1 MTAEFRQ
8 RRRKPGYTLRPMQFL
23 QRIVFTSLFAAAS
36 FGAPILAV
44 SPCDSPEHRQFD
56 FWLGDWD
63 VSDVGDAKASM
74 RIQVEKILD
83 GCALKETYSDV
94 NGVLGESINV
104 YDAPRKLW
112 HQTWA
117 TNRGQVLYLDGKFE
131 NGRMSFTASEQTTTG
146 PVLWRAWWIPQGA
159 EVRET
164 AETSTDGGK
173 TWKQRFDIVF
183 RKHP

>member
-1 MTAEFRQ
+1 M
-8 RRRKPGYTLRPMQFL
+8 KFL
-23 QRIVFTSLFAAAS
+23 QRLTF
-36 FGAPILAV
+36 AV
-44 SPCDSPEHRQFD
+44 SSVAFLATRLTAATPCDSPEHRQFD

-63 VSDVGDAKASM
+63 VYDVGDAKPTM
-74 RIQVEKILD
+74 RIRVERILD

-94 NGVLGESINV
+94 NGVLGESINL
-104 YDAPRKLW
+104 YDLPRKLW

-117 TNRGQVLYLDGKFE
+117 TNRGQVLYLDGKLE
-131 NGRMSFTASEQTTTG
+131 NGRMSFTATEQTAKG

-173 TWKQRFDIVF
+173 TWTQRFDIVF
-183 RKHP
+183 RKHR

>member
-1 MTAEFRQ
+1 MSFRG
-8 RRRKPGYTLRPMQFL
+8 RLVL
-23 QRIVFTSLFAAAS
+23 ASWLAIASL
-36 FGAPILAV
+36 GAPLRAG

-63 VSDVGDAKASM
+63 VYDAGETKPSM

-83 GCALKETYSDV
+83 GCALKETYRDV
-94 NGVLGESINV
+94 NGMTGESINV
-104 YDAPRKLW
+104 YDSGRRLW

-117 TNRGQVLYLDGKFE
+117 TNRGQVLYLDGKLE
-131 NGRMSFTASEQTTTG
+131 NGRMSFTATEPTAQG

-164 AETSTDGGK
+164 AETSSDGGK

-183 RKHP
+183 RKHR